1 MAEVGMQAPTKRKCQ
16 REGCPHYIPSW
27 RNGRRVSS
35 KTKFHSK
42 ECKQKAAGI
51 ATLRHDALKAELARV
66 ARTRTEPVLVNCARG
81 RSVELGRA
89 KGPQDRNSVRGPVE
103 SGKICSVEVEEK

>member
-42 ECKQKAAGI
+42 ECKQKAA
-51 ATLRHDALKAELARV
+51 ASSARV
-66 ARTRTEPVLVNCARG
+66 G
-81 RSVELGRA
+81 WDFRA
-89 KGPQDRNSVRGPVE
+89 TTIPE
-103 SGKICSVEVEEK
+103 

>member
-27 RNGRRVSS
+27 RNGRKVSS

-42 ECKQKAAGI
+42 PREVAA
-51 ATLRHDALKAELARV
+51 ASSPPPLRW
-66 ARTRTEPVLVNCARG
+66 PSSC
-81 RSVELGRA
+81 
-89 KGPQDRNSVRGPVE
+89 P
-103 SGKICSVEVEEK
+103 